1 MTSSAI
7 RLPGQFAGR
16 VRDILEGRV
25 QPPPPRDAST
35 VLLLRPEPQGAE
47 SSARLGGGFE
57 VYLLR
62 RKRSMA
68 FAPGAH
74 VFPGGSVD
82 PRDAETQSAWAG
94 PDPAA
99 LASILAPEFADSTL
113 TVSDPQP
120 HAGGPGP
127 SGVRGSPPADT
138 VPPRKQRSLNGSAEL
153 ARALICA
160 AVRETFEESGVLLAG
175 PAPDAV
181 VADTTDDSFEA
192 DRRALIDRSLS
203 LAEMLQRRHLVLR
216 ADLLTPWAR
225 WVTPVLEGRRFDTR
239 FFAATLPAGQRT
251 RDVSGE
257 ADEVAWLAPAAA
269 IAAARRREIML
280 MPPTAVSLAELCRYG
295 SVAEALAAEGD
306 MAPRQP
312 SVALVDGEAW
322 LTIPDGL
329 EYPL

>member
-7 RLPGQFAGR
+7 RLPSQFAGR
-16 VRDILEGRV
+16 VRDLLAGRV
-25 QPPPPRDAST
+25 QPAVPRDAST
-35 VLLLRPEPQGAE
+35 VLLLRTTPGAAAVSPDSRVIYSGVEGSEGREGPEGPQGQGPQGRA
-47 SSARLGGGFE
+47 SAPKGGGFE

-82 PRDAETQSAWAG
+82 PRDAETQLAWAG
-94 PDPAA
+94 PDPTAWGK
-99 LASILAPEFADSTL
+99 I
-113 TVSDPQP
+113 
-120 HAGGPGP
+120 
-127 SGVRGSPPADT
+127 
-138 VPPRKQRSLNGSAEL
+138 LNGSAEV

-175 PAPDAV
+175 PAPDVV
-181 VADTTDDSFEA
+181 VADTTDDTFED

-203 LAEMLQRRHLVLR
+203 LAGMLQRRHLVLR
-216 ADLLTPWAR
+216 ADLLTPWSR
-225 WVTPVLEGRRFDTR
+225 WITPELEKRRFDTR

-251 RDVSGE
+251 RHVSGE
-257 ADEVAWLAPAAA
+257 ADEVAWLTPAAA
-269 IAAARRREIML
+269 IAAARRGEIML

-295 SVAEALAAEGD
+295 SAGEALAAEAD
-306 MAPRQP
+306 MAPRHP
-312 SVALVDGEAW
+312 SVALVDGQAW